1 MKQEHFVQALRRG
14 LANLPKPEVDEIVAD
29 YREYISDAVAAG
41 RNEEEVIAALGDPAK
56 LARELKAQASYRQ
69 WESHRSFGNL
79 MRVMISI
86 AGLGVMNFFLFFP
99 FLIYMLFLTVGYI
112 VSVAL
117 MIAGVVMVIGAG
129 GNKLFNWPHVESL
142 GQGNFSFDGHRGH
155 TKLPGLTN
163 SPVQPILHV
172 RAGKDTPDAEGV
184 RVEKDRFIFQLDDGE
199 EANLVLANGTP
210 VTLESDDGKMSVDTD
225 DAKARA
231 LITDQADG
239 SVAVARKDIQSIKI
253 ENSDG
258 EDFNYSVGKNPG
270 ETHLR
275 FHSDGGD
282 VSIDQDDKHDKDHFA
297 ATDGKSAFNID
308 ANKLSIQGDDG
319 KQAVSIDGNQI
330 SINDGDD
337 HIHIG
342 TRPGWSVIMTVLLFG
357 IGFAIVGALGFLL
370 CLWISRLTWRGLSRY
385 VKYQISVVTGKE
397 ESLVRAE

>member
-1 MKQEHFVQALRRG
+1 MKQEHFMQALRRG

-41 RNEEEVIAALGDPAK
+41 RNEEEVIAALGDPSK

-79 MRVMISI
+79 MRVMIAI

-99 FLIYMLFLTVGYI
+99 FLIYMSFLTVGYV
-112 VSVAL
+112 VSIAL
-117 MIAGVVMVIGAG
+117 VIAGVVMVIGAG

-142 GQGNFSFDGHRGH
+142 GSGNFSFDGHRGH
-155 TKLPGLTN
+155 TKLPGLSN

-172 RAGKDTPDAEGV
+172 GNNKDAPDVEGV
-184 RVEKDRFIFQLDDGE
+184 TVEKDRFIFKLNDDE

-210 VTLESDDGKMSVDTD
+210 VTLESDDGKVSVDTD

-231 LITDQADG
+231 LIVDQSDG
-239 SVAVARKDIQSIKI
+239 SVVVARNDIQSIKV
-253 ENSDG
+253 ENSAG
-258 EDFNYSVGKNPG
+258 ENFNYSVGKSPG

-275 FHSDGGD
+275 FHSDDGD
-282 VSIDQDDKHDKDHFA
+282 VSIDQDDKHNKDHFA
-297 ATDGKSAFNID
+297 ATDGKNSFNLD
-308 ANKLSIQGDDG
+308 TNQLSIKDDDG
-319 KQAVSIDGNQI
+319 KQALSIDGNQI

-342 TRPGWSVIMTVLLFG
+342 TRPGWSLIMTVLLFG
-357 IGFAIVGALGFLL
+357 IGFMIVGALGFWL